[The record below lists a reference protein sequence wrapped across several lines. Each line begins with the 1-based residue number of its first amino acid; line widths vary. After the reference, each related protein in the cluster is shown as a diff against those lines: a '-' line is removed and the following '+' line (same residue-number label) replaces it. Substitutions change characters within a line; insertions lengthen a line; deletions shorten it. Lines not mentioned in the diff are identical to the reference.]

1 MDSHDRVDTAPASPA
16 EHGGPDLARRQALAK
31 IGIGGALVWSAP
43 LISATAHAQTVPSG
57 CFLRTLDWSTFTL
70 GSTFTST
77 TVGGVTVSLSST
89 FGTNTTAQTGNRTI
103 VAGPQGG
110 LSGQFLRL
118 NQTARNNTNN
128 GQTVTFT
135 FSKPITGLSFTI
147 TDIDNLNNGW
157 SDRIQVN
164 TAGFGYTVPPG
175 SSVIGIGE
183 AGNGT
188 GGTTTDG
195 NGGSNTGTG
204 SFRNSVNS
212 FNFLPADDDG
222 NLTLTHPG
230 PITSFSFRFWCGNV
244 QGSNQ
249 LINISNLRFIEC
261 P

>member
-1 MDSHDRVDTAPASPA
+1 MDSHDRIDTDPASPA

-57 CFLRTLDWSTFTL
+57 CFLRTVVWSTFTL

-77 TVGGVTVSLSST
+77 TVGGVTVTLGTT

-118 NQTARNNTNN
+118 NQTARNDTNN
-128 GQTVTFT
+128 GQTATFT
-135 FSKPITGLSFTI
+135 FSPAITSLSFTI
-147 TDIDNLNNGW
+147 TDIDNVTDGW

-164 TAGFGYTVPPG
+164 TTGFGFSVPAG
-175 SSVIGIGE
+175 SSVIGIG
-183 AGNGT
+183 ATGNGT

-222 NLTLTHPG
+222 NLVLTHAG
-230 PITSFSFRFWCGNV
+230 PISSFAFRFWCGGV
-244 QGSNQ
+244 EGTNQ
-249 LINISNLRFIEC
+249 LINISNLTFIEC

>member
-1 MDSHDRVDTAPASPA
+1 MQIDDRAGTDPPGGPAS
-16 EHGGPDLARRQALAK
+16 GRTDLARRQALAK

-77 TVGGVTVSLSST
+77 TVGGVTVSLSTT
-89 FGTNTTAQTGNRTI
+89 FGTNTTAQAGNRTI

-110 LSGQFLRL
+110 LTGQFLRL
-118 NQTARNNTNN
+118 NQTARADTNN

-135 FSKPITGLSFTI
+135 FSPAITSLSFTV

-164 TAGFGYTVPPG
+164 TAGFGYTVPTG
-175 SSVIGIGE
+175 SSVIGIGA

-212 FNFLPADDDG
+212 QNFAPADDDG
-222 NLTLTHPG
+222 NLVLTHAG
-230 PITSFSFRFWCGNV
+230 PITSFAFRFWCGSYA
-244 QGSNQ
+244 GSNQ
-249 LINISNLRFIEC
+249 LINISNLTFIEC